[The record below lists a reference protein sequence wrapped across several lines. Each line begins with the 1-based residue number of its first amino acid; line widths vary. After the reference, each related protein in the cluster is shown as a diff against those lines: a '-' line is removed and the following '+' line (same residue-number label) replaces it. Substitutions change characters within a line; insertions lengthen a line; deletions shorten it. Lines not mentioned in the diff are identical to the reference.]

1 MKFLMIPYVLVA
13 CLFGFFGIV
22 HANDVDENDC
32 FKVNW
37 RLIVFL
43 SMMMLSPIAAKLFDL
58 V

>member
-22 HANDVDENDC
+22 HANDVDENDY

-37 RLIVFL
+37 RMIVFL
-43 SMMMLSPIAAKLFDL
+43 GMMMLSPIAAKFFGLL
-58 V
+58 

>member
-13 CLFGFFGIV
+13 CPFGFFGIV

-43 SMMMLSPIAAKLFDL
+43 SMMMLSPISAKIFGLL
-58 V
+58 

>member
-22 HANDVDENDC
+22 HAEDVDENDC

-37 RLIVFL
+37 RMIVFL
-43 SMMMLSPIAAKLFDL
+43 SMMMLSPIAAKLFGL

>member
-22 HANDVDENDC
+22 HADDVDENDC

-37 RLIVFL
+37 HLIIFIG
-43 SMMMLSPIAAKLFDL
+43 MMMLSPIPAKLFGL
-58 V
+58 F

>member
-32 FKVNW
+32 FKVN
-37 RLIVFL
+37 
-43 SMMMLSPIAAKLFDL
+43 
-58 V
+58 

>member
-1 MKFLMIPYVLVA
+1 MKFLMILYVLVA

-22 HANDVDENDC
+22 HANDVDENDY

-37 RLIVFL
+37 RMIVFL
-43 SMMMLSPIAAKLFDL
+43 SMMMLSPIAAKIFDL

>member
-13 CLFGFFGIV
+13 CLFCFFSIV
-22 HANDVDENDC
+22 HANDVDENDY

-43 SMMMLSPIAAKLFDL
+43 SMMMLSPIAAKLFGL
-58 V
+58 L

>member
-13 CLFGFFGIV
+13 CLFAFFGII
-22 HANDVDENDC
+22 HANDVDENDY

-43 SMMMLSPIAAKLFDL
+43 SMMMLSPIAAKLFGL
-58 V
+58 L

>member
-22 HANDVDENDC
+22 HANDY

-37 RLIVFL
+37 RMIIFL
-43 SMMMLSPIAAKLFDL
+43 SMMMLSPITAKLFGL
-58 V
+58 L